1 MSIPTTSHDFLI
13 ILRSSKLLE
22 EDALDRYLIGLE
34 NLEGMTAIKLAR
46 KMLQDGL
53 LTSFQA
59 DHLLKGRYKNF
70 FIGKYKVLRPLG
82 SGGMS
87 QVFLCEH
94 VVMRHWVALK
104 LLHVSEG
111 NDPSA
116 ISRFVREAR
125 AAASVNH
132 PNVVRAH
139 DFDQAEGKY
148 HYIVMDYVDG
158 VNLHELVKK
167 LGPLP
172 PEQAAN
178 YISQTAR
185 GLQHISDC
193 GLIHRD
199 LKPSNLLLDRA
210 GAIRIL
216 DLGLVRYAHEGTNEN
231 LTRNLSGNTIIG
243 TADYLAPE
251 QALQSE
257 SIDIRAD
264 IYSLGATFYFLL
276 TGRAP
281 FDDRTIAQK
290 LLGHQFQNPDPPEGV
305 PEPILDVLRTMMR
318 KSPEDR
324 YTHPEDVVEALAPFL
339 PDPPEPP
346 SDDYF
351 PTLSI
356 YGSGPATG
364 GPRSQG
370 PNSNKKPSSRI
381 LLDSNLLGSSRA
393 RPQTQKSGRMT
404 APPMPDDALPE
415 RIDIKKWILI
425 GAAAMTLTVIAAVL
439 VALYANPFSAPKNV
453 ATKPEAT
460 QATPTPTRPSVPVPA
475 GSLVVGPGGQ
485 YQSVRDA
492 LSNAKSGDRILI
504 VATEHTESLEITDI
518 PPRVTIQGWP
528 ENAPIRWRS
537 ASVDKPAIRIENVV
551 GLTVSHIAFL
561 GETGTAVELKGQVAG
576 FRFAN
581 SSIEGFRTALRLN
594 DCVAN
599 VASPLVLNKLRFL
612 TAKEAQGILL
622 LGTAKHVRVE
632 ECRWEGPFAP
642 AVELGGELN
651 DVAITSNRFSGSS
664 QAIVYTN
671 FAAKSPVRIRNN
683 AFATCQVGV
692 MFQALPINPATFEIA
707 NNLFFKMNSIAKYM
721 GAEDRTIGRAGAV
734 WLWHDEGRD
743 ALSETNVPACTRR
756 FRRSFDLKEIPSG
769 EVTLD
774 IGCVTAFKV
783 WLNGTLVGE
792 STPKYF
798 TRRVFAFP
806 VRALLKPGNN
816 AIAVEASHSLDPINS
831 GFAVAAGLTV
841 RLSTAGLQSVP
852 IVATDA
858 NWKSIDTAVG
868 DWRTPTYD
876 DSKWKMAKVW
886 DKQGYVFPWTGA
898 VWDSVVNEQFQ
909 VLSNA
914 GLNANGNVRDYT
926 SSDGFP
932 LLNSLRGYI
941 PKLAG
946 DDPTDDATYLRTPR
960 AIRSLFTVGENG
972 QPVGLP
978 AER

>member
-1 MSIPTTSHDFLI
+1 MATPTSTNDFLI
-13 ILRSSKLLE
+13 LLRSSKLLD
-22 EDALDRYLIGLE
+22 EDSLNRYLVSLE
-34 NLEGMTAIKLAR
+34 NLDSMTALKLAR
-46 KMLQDGL
+46 KMLRDGL

-116 ISRFVREAR
+116 VSRFVREAR

-158 VNLHELVKK
+158 VNLHDLVKK

-172 PEQAAN
+172 PEHAAN
-178 YISQTAR
+178 YISQTAS

-210 GAIRIL
+210 GVIRIL
-216 DLGLVRYAHEGTNEN
+216 DLGLVRYAQEGADDNI
-231 LTRNLSGNTIIG
+231 TRNLSGNTIIG

-290 LLGHQFQNPDPPEGV
+290 LLGHQFQNPDTPENV
-305 PEPILDVLRTMMR
+305 PEPILDVLRKMMR
-318 KSPEDR
+318 KAPEDR

-339 PDPPEPP
+339 PETMVLP
-346 SDDYF
+346 SDDFF
-351 PTLSI
+351 PTISI
-356 YGSGPATG
+356 YGTGPTTG

-370 PNSNKKPSSRI
+370 PNSSKKPSSRI
-381 LLDSNLLGSSRA
+381 QLDSNLTGGSRV
-393 RPQTQKSGRMT
+393 RNTQKSGRMA
-404 APPMPDDALPE
+404 APTLPDDTLPE
-415 RIDIKKWILI
+415 RIDKKKWILI
-425 GAAAMTLTVIAAVL
+425 VVATMTFTVIAAVL
-439 VALYANPFSAPKNV
+439 VAMFANPFSAPKIV
-453 ATKPEAT
+453 VTKPEAT
-460 QATPTPTRPSVPVPA
+460 QPTPIIITPSVTVPA
-475 GSLVVGPGGQ
+475 GSLVVGPNGQ
-485 YQSVRDA
+485 YPSVRDA
-492 LSNAKSGDRILI
+492 LAAAKSGDRILI
-504 VATEHTESLEITDI
+504 VAKDHTESLEMTGI
-518 PPRVTIQGWP
+518 PTKVTIQGWP
-528 ENAPIRWRS
+528 ESTPIRWRS
-537 ASVDKPAIRIENVV
+537 ASVDKPAIRIENAE
-551 GLTVSHIAFL
+551 GLTVSHIAFT
-561 GETGTAVELKGQVAG
+561 GESGTAVELKGTVAG

-581 SSIEGFRTALRLN
+581 SSIDGFRTALRLN
-594 DCVAN
+594 NCEAN
-599 VASPLVLNKLRFL
+599 TASPLILNKLRFL
-612 TAKEAQGILL
+612 TAKEAQGIVL
-622 LGTAKHVRVE
+622 LGSAKHVRVD

-642 AVELGGELN
+642 AVELGGELV
-651 DVAITSNRFSGSS
+651 DVAITANRFSGAS
-664 QAIVYTN
+664 QAIVYTSS
-671 FAAKSPVRIRNN
+671 AAKSPVRIRNN
-683 AFATCQVGV
+683 AFATCQAGV

-707 NNLFFKMNSIAKYM
+707 NNLFFKTNTISKFAGAK
-721 GAEDRTIGRAGAV
+721 ETGRAGAV
-734 WLWHDEGRD
+734 WIWHDEGRD
-743 ALSETNVPACTRR
+743 ALSETNVPACIRH
-756 FRRSFDLKEIPSG
+756 FRRTFDLKDIPPG

-774 IGCVTAFKV
+774 VGCVTAFKV
-783 WLNGTLVGE
+783 WLNGILVGE
-792 STPKYF
+792 STPKFF

-816 AIAVEASHSLDPINS
+816 TIAVEASHTLDPINP

-841 RLSTAGLQSVP
+841 RLGNVGLQTVP

-858 NWKSIDTAVG
+858 NWKSIETATV
-868 DWRTPTYD
+868 DWQSPAFD
-876 DSKWKMAKVW
+876 DSKWKAAKVW

-898 VWDSVVNEQFQ
+898 VWDSVVSEQLQ
-909 VLSNA
+909 VLSGA
-914 GLNANGNVRDYT
+914 GLNANGNVRDYAST
-926 SSDGFP
+926 DGFP

-946 DDPTDDATYLRTPR
+946 DDPADDATFLRTPR
-960 AIRSLFTVGENG
+960 LMRPLLTSGENG
-972 QPVGLP
+972 QPVGVP

>member
-1 MSIPTTSHDFLI
+1 MATPTSTNDFLI
-13 ILRSSKLLE
+13 LLRSSKLLDE
-22 EDALDRYLIGLE
+22 EALNRYLISLE
-34 NLEGMTAIKLAR
+34 NLDSMTAIKLAR

-104 LLHVSEG
+104 LLNVSEG

-158 VNLHELVKK
+158 VNLHDLVKK

-172 PEQAAN
+172 PDQAAN
-178 YISQTAR
+178 YISQTAS

-210 GAIRIL
+210 GVIRIL
-216 DLGLVRYAHEGTNEN
+216 DLGLVRYAQEGINDN

-281 FDDRTIAQK
+281 FDERTIAQK
-290 LLGHQFQNPDPPEGV
+290 LLGHQFQNPDTPENV
-305 PEPILDVLRTMMR
+305 PEPVLEVLRKMMR
-318 KSPEDR
+318 KAPEDR

-339 PDPPEPP
+339 PETTVIP
-346 SDDYF
+346 SDDFF
-351 PTLSI
+351 PTISI
-356 YGSGPATG
+356 YGNGPSTG

-370 PNSNKKPSSRI
+370 PNSSKKPSSRI
-381 LLDSNLLGSSRA
+381 LLDGLSSSGSRV
-393 RPQTQKSGRMT
+393 RNTQKSGRMAT
-404 APPMPDDALPE
+404 PSLPDETLPVQ
-415 RIDIKKWILI
+415 IDKRKWILI
-425 GAAAMTLTVIAAVL
+425 GVAAMTFTVIAAVL
-439 VALYANPFSAPKNV
+439 VAMFANPFSAPKIV
-453 ATKPEAT
+453 VPKPEAT
-460 QATPTPTRPSVPVPA
+460 QSSPILAPPGITVPA
-475 GSLVVGPGGQ
+475 GSLVVGASAQ
-485 YQSVRDA
+485 YATVRDA
-492 LSNAKSGDRILI
+492 LASAKSGDRILI
-504 VATEHTESLEITDI
+504 VAKEHTESLELTGI
-518 PPRVTIQGWP
+518 PAKVTIQGWP
-528 ENAPIRWRS
+528 ENAAIRWRS
-537 ASVDKPAIRIENVV
+537 ASADKPAMRIENAE
-551 GLTVSHIAFL
+551 GLTVSHIAFI
-561 GETGTAVELKGQVAG
+561 GESGTAVELKGPVAG

-581 SSIEGFRTALRLN
+581 SSIEGFRTALRL
-594 DCVAN
+594 DGCEAN
-599 VASPLVLNKLRFL
+599 AVNPMILNKLRFL
-612 TAKEAQGILL
+612 TAKDAQGIVII
-622 LGTAKHVRVE
+622 GSAKHIRVE

-642 AVELGGELN
+642 AIELGGELL
-651 DVAITSNRFSGSS
+651 DVAITANRFSGAV

-671 FAAKSPVRIRNN
+671 VAAKSPVRIRNN
-683 AFATCQVGV
+683 AFAACQVGV
-692 MFQALPINPATFEIA
+692 MFDALPINPATFEIA
-707 NNLFFKMNSIAKYM
+707 NNLFFKTNAMSKLAVAK
-721 GAEDRTIGRAGAV
+721 ETGRAGAV
-734 WLWHDEGRD
+734 WLWHDEGREPL
-743 ALSETNVPACTRR
+743 AETNVPACTRY
-756 FRRSFDLKEIPSG
+756 FRRTFDLKDIPPG

-792 STPKYF
+792 STPKFF

-806 VRALLKPGNN
+806 VRSLLKSGNN
-816 AIAVEASHSLDPINS
+816 TIAVEASHTLDPINP

-841 RLSTAGLQSVP
+841 RLGTAVP

-858 NWKSIDTAVG
+858 NWKSVDAVFGVWQTTAFDDT
-868 DWRTPTYD
+868 
-876 DSKWKMAKVW
+876 KWKAAKVW
-886 DKQGYVFPWTGA
+886 DKQGYVFPWSGA

-909 VLSNA
+909 VLSRA
-914 GLNANGNVRDYT
+914 GLSANGNVRDYT
-926 SSDGFP
+926 STDGFP

-946 DDPTDDATYLRTPR
+946 DDPADDATFLRTPR
-960 AIRSLFTVGENG
+960 AVRSLLTAGENG
-972 QPVGLP
+972 QPVGVP
-978 AER
+978 TER

>member
-1 MSIPTTSHDFLI
+1 MATPTSTNDFLI
-13 ILRSSKLLE
+13 LLRSSKLLE
-22 EDALDRYLIGLE
+22 EDALDRYLISLE

-53 LTSFQA
+53 ITSFQA

-116 ISRFVREAR
+116 ISRFIREAR

-139 DFDQAEGKY
+139 DFDRAEGKY
-148 HYIVMDYVDG
+148 YYIVMDYVDG
-158 VNLHELVKK
+158 VNLHDLVKK

-178 YISQTAR
+178 YISQTAS

-210 GAIRIL
+210 GVIRIL
-216 DLGLVRYAHEGTNEN
+216 DLGLVRYAQEGTNEN

-339 PDPPEPP
+339 PDPPVPP

-351 PTLSI
+351 PTMSI

-370 PNSNKKPSSRI
+370 PNSSKKPSSRI
-381 LLDSNLLGSSRA
+381 LLDSNLTSASRVRQMQRIA
-393 RPQTQKSGRMT
+393 RMA
-404 APPMPDDALPE
+404 APTPPNGTVAPE
-415 RIDIKKWILI
+415 TFDKKKWVLI
-425 GAAAMTLTVIAAVL
+425 GAAAMVVTAIAA
-439 VALYANPFSAPKNV
+439 ALIAVFANPFSAPKNV

-460 QATPTPTRPSVPVPA
+460 QATPTPTRPSVLVPA

-492 LSNAKSGDRILI
+492 LSAAKSGDRILI
-504 VATEHTESLEITDI
+504 VASDHTESLEITDV

-528 ENAPIRWRS
+528 ENTPIRWRS
-537 ASVDKPAIRIENVV
+537 ATVDKPAMRIENAE
-551 GLTVSHIAFL
+551 GLTVSHIAFI
-561 GETGTAVELKGQVAG
+561 GETGTAVEIKGSVAG
-576 FRFAN
+576 LRFAN
-581 SSIEGFRTALRLN
+581 SSIEGFRTALRL
-594 DCVAN
+594 DGCEAN
-599 VASPLVLNKLRFL
+599 AASPMIVNKLRFL
-612 TAKEAQGILL
+612 TAKKAQGILL
-622 LGTAKHVRVE
+622 LGSTKHIRVD

-642 AVELGGELN
+642 AIELSGELN
-651 DVAITSNRFSGSS
+651 DVAITANRFSGAN

-671 FAAKSPVRIRNN
+671 AASKSPVRIRNN

-692 MFQALPINPATFEIA
+692 LFDALPINPATFEIS
-707 NNLFFKMNSIAKYM
+707 NNLFFKLNTIAKYM
-721 GAEDRTIGRAGAV
+721 GAETRTTGRAGAV

-756 FRRSFDLKEIPSG
+756 FRRSFDLKEFPTG
-769 EVTLD
+769 AVTLD

-792 STPKYF
+792 SNPKFF

-806 VRALLKPGNN
+806 VRAMLKPGNN
-816 AIAVEASHSLDPINS
+816 AIAVEASHTLDPINS

-852 IVATDA
+852 IVETDA
-858 NWKSIDTAVG
+858 NWKSIDAVVG
-868 DWRTPTYD
+868 DWQSPTYD
-876 DSKWKMAKVW
+876 DTKWKMAKVW

-926 SSDGFP
+926 STDGFP

-946 DDPTDDATYLRTPR
+946 DDPVDDATYLRTPR

>member
-1 MSIPTTSHDFLI
+1 MATPTSTNDFLI
-13 ILRSSKLLE
+13 LLRSSKLLE
-22 EDALDRYLIGLE
+22 EDALDRYLISLE

-53 LTSFQA
+53 ITSFQA

-116 ISRFVREAR
+116 ISRFIREAR

-139 DFDQAEGKY
+139 DFDRAEGKY
-148 HYIVMDYVDG
+148 YYIVMDYVDG
-158 VNLHELVKK
+158 VNLHDLVKK

-178 YISQTAR
+178 YISQTAS

-210 GAIRIL
+210 GVIRIL
-216 DLGLVRYAHEGTNEN
+216 DLGLVRYAQEGTNEN

-339 PDPPEPP
+339 PDPPVPP

-351 PTLSI
+351 PTMSI

-370 PNSNKKPSSRI
+370 PNSSKKPSSRI
-381 LLDSNLLGSSRA
+381 LLDSNLTSASRVRQMQRIA
-393 RPQTQKSGRMT
+393 RMA
-404 APPMPDDALPE
+404 APTPPNGTVAPE
-415 RIDIKKWILI
+415 TFDKKKWVLI
-425 GAAAMTLTVIAAVL
+425 GAAAMVVTAIAA
-439 VALYANPFSAPKNV
+439 ALIAVFANPFSAPKNV

-460 QATPTPTRPSVPVPA
+460 QATPTPTRPSVLVPA

-492 LSNAKSGDRILI
+492 LSAAKSGDRILI
-504 VATEHTESLEITDI
+504 VASDHTESLEITDV

-528 ENAPIRWRS
+528 ENTPIRWRS
-537 ASVDKPAIRIENVV
+537 ATVDKPAMRIENAE
-551 GLTVSHIAFL
+551 GLTVSHIAFI
-561 GETGTAVELKGQVAG
+561 GETGTAVEIKGSVAG
-576 FRFAN
+576 LRFAN
-581 SSIEGFRTALRLN
+581 SSIEGFRTALRL
-594 DCVAN
+594 DGCEAN
-599 VASPLVLNKLRFL
+599 AASPMIVNKLRFL
-612 TAKEAQGILL
+612 TAKKAQGILL
-622 LGTAKHVRVE
+622 LGSTKHIRVD

-642 AVELGGELN
+642 AIELSGELN
-651 DVAITSNRFSGSS
+651 DVAITANRFSGAN

-671 FAAKSPVRIRNN
+671 AASKSPVRIRNN

-692 MFQALPINPATFEIA
+692 LFDALPINPATFEIS
-707 NNLFFKMNSIAKYM
+707 NNLFFKLNTIAKYM
-721 GAEDRTIGRAGAV
+721 GAETRTTGRAGAV

-756 FRRSFDLKEIPSG
+756 FRRSFDLKEFPTG
-769 EVTLD
+769 AVTLD

-792 STPKYF
+792 SNPKFF

-806 VRALLKPGNN
+806 VRAMLKPGNN
-816 AIAVEASHSLDPINS
+816 AIAVEASHTLDPINS

-852 IVATDA
+852 IVETDA
-858 NWKSIDTAVG
+858 NWKSIDAVVG
-868 DWRTPTYD
+868 DWQSPTYD
-876 DSKWKMAKVW
+876 DTKWKMAKVW

-926 SSDGFP
+926 STDGFP
-932 LLNSLRGYI
+932 LLNSLRGFI

>member
-1 MSIPTTSHDFLI
+1 MATPTSTDDFLI
-13 ILRSSKLLE
+13 LLRSSKLLE
-22 EDALDRYLIGLE
+22 EDALNRYLISLE
-34 NLEGMTAIKLAR
+34 NLESMTAIKLAR

-104 LLHVSEG
+104 LLHVSDG

-116 ISRFVREAR
+116 ISRFIREAR

-139 DFDQAEGKY
+139 DIDQAEGKY

-158 VNLHELVKK
+158 VNLHDLVKK

-178 YISQTAR
+178 YITQTAS

-199 LKPSNLLLDRA
+199 LKPSNLLLDRT
-210 GAIRIL
+210 GTIRIL
-216 DLGLVRYAHEGTNEN
+216 DLGLVRFAQESGDDNI
-231 LTRNLSGNTIIG
+231 TRNLGGHTIIG

-290 LLGHQFQNPDPPEGV
+290 LLGHQFQNPDTPENV
-305 PEPILDVLRTMMR
+305 PEPILEVLRTMMR
-318 KSPEDR
+318 KSPQDR
-324 YTHPEDVVEALAPFL
+324 YTHPEDVVEALSPFL
-339 PDPPEPP
+339 PETIVLP
-346 SDDYF
+346 SDDFF
-351 PTLSI
+351 PTMSI
-356 YGSGPATG
+356 YGNGPSTG

-370 PNSNKKPSSRI
+370 PKPSSRI
-381 LLDSNLLGSSRA
+381 QLDSSVLINSRA
-393 RPQTQKSGRMT
+393 RSQSQRSGRMA
-404 APPMPDDALPE
+404 APPVPDDDTQPE
-415 RIDIKKWILI
+415 RIDKKKWILI
-425 GAAAMTLTVIAAVL
+425 GVATMTLTVIAAVL
-439 VALYANPFSAPKNV
+439 VALFANPFSAPRIV

-460 QATPTPTRPSVPVPA
+460 QPTLVIATPTVPVPA
-475 GSLVVGPGGQ
+475 GSLVVGASSQ
-485 YQSVRDA
+485 FATVRDA
-492 LSNAKSGDRILI
+492 LAVAKSGDRIVI
-504 VATEHTESLEITDI
+504 VDREHTESLELSNISAK
-518 PPRVTIQGWP
+518 VTIQGWP
-528 ENAPIRWRS
+528 ENTPIHWHS
-537 ASVDKPAIRIENVV
+537 ASADKPAMRIENAE
-551 GLTVSHIAFL
+551 GLTVSHIAFI

-576 FRFAN
+576 FRFAH
-581 SSIEGFRTALRLN
+581 SSIEGFRTALRL
-594 DCVAN
+594 DSCEAN
-599 VASPLVLNKLRFL
+599 AANPMILSKLRFL
-612 TAKEAQGILL
+612 TAKEAQGIVLH
-622 LGTAKHVRVE
+622 GSAKHIRVE
-632 ECRWEGPFAP
+632 ESRWEGPFSP
-642 AVELGGELN
+642 AIELGGELL
-651 DVAITSNRFSGSS
+651 DLAISDNRFSGAT
-664 QAIVYTN
+664 QALVYAKG
-671 FAAKSPVRIRNN
+671 AAKSPVRIRNN

-692 MFQALPINPATFEIA
+692 MFDALPINPATFDIA
-707 NNLFFKMNSIAKYM
+707 NNLFFKMNTIAKYA
-721 GAEDRTIGRAGAV
+721 GLEARPTGRAGAV

-743 ALSETNVPACTRR
+743 PQAETNIPACTRR
-756 FRRSFDLKEIPSG
+756 FRRTFDLKQIPSG
-769 EVTLD
+769 EATLD
-774 IGCVTAFKV
+774 VGCVTAFKV

-792 STPKYF
+792 STPKFF

-806 VRALLKPGNN
+806 VRTLLKSGSNT
-816 AIAVEASHSLDPINS
+816 IAVEASHTLDPINP

-841 RLSTAGLQSVP
+841 RLGSTALQTVP

-858 NWKSIDTAVG
+858 NWKSIETATG
-868 DWRTPTYD
+868 DWQTPAYD
-876 DSKWKMAKVW
+876 DSKWKAAKIW
-886 DKQGYVFPWTGA
+886 DKAGYVFPWTGA
-898 VWDSVVNEQFQ
+898 VWDSVVSEQLE
-909 VLSNA
+909 VSSGA

-926 SSDGFP
+926 STDGFP
-932 LLNSLRGYI
+932 LLNSMRGFI

-946 DDPTDDATYLRTPR
+946 DDPADDATFLRTPR
-960 AIRSLFTVGENG
+960 LIRPLLIAGENG

-978 AER
+978 TER

>member
-1 MSIPTTSHDFLI
+1 MATPTSTSDFLI
-13 ILRSSKLLE
+13 LLRSSKLLA
-22 EDALDRYLIGLE
+22 EDSLDRYLISLE
-34 NLEGMTAIKLAR
+34 NLDSMTAIKLAR

-111 NDPSA
+111 DDPSA

-158 VNLHELVKK
+158 VNLHDLVKK

-178 YISQTAR
+178 YISQTAS

-210 GAIRIL
+210 GVIRIL
-216 DLGLVRYAHEGTNEN
+216 DLGLVRFAQESGDDNI
-231 LTRNLSGNTIIG
+231 TRNLGGHTIIG

-290 LLGHQFQNPDPPEGV
+290 LLGHQFQNPDTPENV
-305 PEPILDVLRTMMR
+305 PEPILEVLRTMMR

-339 PDPPEPP
+339 PETMTLP
-346 SDDYF
+346 SDDFF
-351 PTLSI
+351 PTMSI
-356 YGSGPATG
+356 TGNGPSTG

-370 PNSNKKPSSRI
+370 PKPSSRI
-381 LLDSNLLGSSRA
+381 QLDSNVLINSRA
-393 RPQTQKSGRMT
+393 RSQTQRSGRMA
-404 APPMPDDALPE
+404 APPLPDDTLPE
-415 RIDIKKWILI
+415 RIDKKKWILL
-425 GAAAMTLTVIAAVL
+425 GVAAMTFTVIAAVL
-439 VALYANPFSAPKNV
+439 VAVFANPFSAPKV
-453 ATKPEAT
+453 VETKPEAT
-460 QATPTPTRPSVPVPA
+460 QPTLVTATPTVPVPV
-475 GSLVVGPGGQ
+475 GSLVVGASAQ
-485 YQSVRDA
+485 YATVRDA
-492 LSNAKSGDRILI
+492 LAVAKSGDRIVI
-504 VATEHTESLEITDI
+504 VAKDHTESLELTRI
-518 PPRVTIQGWP
+518 PANVTIQGWP
-528 ENAPIRWRS
+528 ENAPIRWHSTS
-537 ASVDKPAIRIENVV
+537 ADKPAMRIENAER
-551 GLTVSHIAFL
+551 LTVSHIAFI
-561 GETGTAVELKGQVAG
+561 GESGTAVELKGQVAG

-581 SSIEGFRTALRLN
+581 SSIEGFRTALRLDN
-594 DCVAN
+594 CEAN
-599 VASPLVLNKLRFL
+599 AANPIFLNKLRFL
-612 TAKEAQGILL
+612 AAKEAQGIVLL
-622 LGTAKHVRVE
+622 ASAKHIRVD

-642 AVELGGELN
+642 AIELGGELL
-651 DVAITSNRFSGSS
+651 DVAITANRFSGAN
-664 QAIVYTN
+664 QAIVY
-671 FAAKSPVRIRNN
+671 AKDASKSPVRIRNN
-683 AFATCQVGV
+683 AFAACQVGV
-692 MFQALPINPATFEIA
+692 MFDSLPINPATFEIA
-707 NNLFFKMNSIAKYM
+707 NNLFFKMNTIAKYA
-721 GAEDRTIGRAGAV
+721 GLEARPTGRAGAV

-743 ALSETNVPACTRR
+743 PQSETNIPACTRH
-756 FRRSFDLKEIPSG
+756 FRRTFDLKHIPPG

-774 IGCVTAFKV
+774 VGCVTAFKV

-792 STPKYF
+792 STPKFF

-806 VRALLKPGNN
+806 VRALLKSGKNT
-816 AIAVEASHSLDPINS
+816 IAVEANHTLDPINP

-841 RLSTAGLQSVP
+841 RLGSTVS

-858 NWKSIDTAVG
+858 NWKSTETVTG
-868 DWRTPTYD
+868 DWQTAAFD
-876 DSKWKMAKVW
+876 DSKWKAAKVW
-886 DKQGYVFPWTGA
+886 EKQGYVFPWTSA
-898 VWDSVVNEQFQ
+898 VWDSVVSGQLQ
-909 VLSNA
+909 VSSGA

-926 SSDGFP
+926 STDGFP
-932 LLNSLRGYI
+932 LLNCMRGFI

-946 DDPTDDATYLRTPR
+946 DDPADDATFLRTPR
-960 AIRSLFTVGENG
+960 PIRSLQTAGENG
-972 QPVGLP
+972 QPVGVP

>member
-1 MSIPTTSHDFLI
+1 MATPTSTNDFLI
-13 ILRSSKLLE
+13 LLRSSKLLE
-22 EDALDRYLIGLE
+22 EDALDRYLISLE

-53 LTSFQA
+53 ITSFQA

-116 ISRFVREAR
+116 ISRFIREAR

-139 DFDQAEGKY
+139 DFDRAEGKY
-148 HYIVMDYVDG
+148 YYIVMDYVDG
-158 VNLHELVKK
+158 VNLHDLVKK

-178 YISQTAR
+178 YISQTAS

-210 GAIRIL
+210 GVIRIL
-216 DLGLVRYAHEGTNEN
+216 DLGLVRYAQEGTNEN

-339 PDPPEPP
+339 PDPPVPP

-351 PTLSI
+351 PTMSI

-370 PNSNKKPSSRI
+370 PNSSKKPSSRI
-381 LLDSNLLGSSRA
+381 LLDSNLTSASRVRQMQRIA
-393 RPQTQKSGRMT
+393 RMA
-404 APPMPDDALPE
+404 APTPPNGTVAPE
-415 RIDIKKWILI
+415 TFDKKKWVLI
-425 GAAAMTLTVIAAVL
+425 GAAAMVVTAIAA
-439 VALYANPFSAPKNV
+439 ALIAVFANPFSAPKNV

-460 QATPTPTRPSVPVPA
+460 QATPTPTRPSVLVPA

-492 LSNAKSGDRILI
+492 LSAAKSGDRILI
-504 VATEHTESLEITDI
+504 VASDHTESLEITDV

-528 ENAPIRWRS
+528 ENVPIRWRS

-551 GLTVSHIAFL
+551 GLTVSHIAFI
-561 GETGTAVELKGQVAG
+561 GETGTAVEIKGSVAG
-576 FRFAN
+576 LRFAN
-581 SSIEGFRTALRLN
+581 SSIEGFRTALRL
-594 DCVAN
+594 DGCEAN
-599 VASPLVLNKLRFL
+599 AASPMIVNKLRFL

-622 LGTAKHVRVE
+622 LGSTKHIRVD

-642 AVELGGELN
+642 AIELSGELN
-651 DVAITSNRFSGSS
+651 DVAITANRFSGAN

-671 FAAKSPVRIRNN
+671 AASKSPVRIRNN

-692 MFQALPINPATFEIA
+692 LFDALPINPATFEIS
-707 NNLFFKMNSIAKYM
+707 NNLFFKLNTIAKYM
-721 GAEDRTIGRAGAV
+721 GAETRTTGRAGAV

-756 FRRSFDLKEIPSG
+756 FRRSFDLKEFPTG
-769 EVTLD
+769 AVTLD

-792 STPKYF
+792 STPKFF

-806 VRALLKPGNN
+806 VRAMLKPGNN
-816 AIAVEASHSLDPINS
+816 AIAVEASHTLDPINS

-852 IVATDA
+852 IVETDA
-858 NWKSIDTAVG
+858 NWKSIDAVVG
-868 DWRTPTYD
+868 DWQSPTYD
-876 DSKWKMAKVW
+876 DTKWKAVKVW

-926 SSDGFP
+926 STDGFP

-946 DDPTDDATYLRTPR
+946 DDPADDATFLRTPR